1 MWLSTATGSRSD
13 SESDE
18 EDLPVGDEVCKRG
31 YLRKQKHGHWR
42 YFVLKLDTAD
52 APARLE
58 YYENA
63 RKFRHS
69 VRAAAAAAAAAASG
83 ATVPALIAPRRVITL
98 YQCFSVSQRADARYP
113 HLIAL
118 FTQNE
123 YFAMVAENESEQESW
138 YLLLSRLILE
148 SKRRRCGTLGAQPEG
163 EPAALA
169 AAAAAE
175 PPFYKDVW
183 QVIVKPRGL
192 GHRKELSGV
201 FRLCLTDEEVL
212 FVRLNTEV
220 ASVVVQLLSI
230 RRCGHSE
237 QYFFLEVGRS
247 TVIGPGELWM
257 QVDDCVVA
265 QNMHELFL
273 EKMRALCADEYRARC
288 RSYSISISGHLLTL
302 LSTRRHLDMLPL
314 EPGGWLRRSRFEQFC
329 HLWAIGDDGEDE
341 MLLSRRY
348 ITPNEPV
355 PPSRQGRLHLP
366 RGRRSRRATSV
377 PASFFRRA
385 APSPVRI
392 QCPTEALHDRD
403 PVSPEASGSGS
414 GNSGEEG
421 GPQGKEDQEENEGD
435 YMPMNNWGSGNGRGS
450 GSGQGSSGQG
460 SSSQSSGG
468 SQCSGR
474 GHGSGGGQGSSGS
487 HGSSGRG
494 SGEQSAGGNQCSG
507 DGQGT
512 AGHGSGSGQGAGGG
526 HGSGRGQGPGD
537 GHGSGGGKNSGGGK
551 GSGSGKGPEGNDRG
565 ATKERKEAKEVKDTE
580 PPEGAARGPHR
591 ARAFDEDEDDPYV
604 PMRPGVAAPLAS
616 SSDYMPMAPQ
626 NVSVSKKRHSR
637 SPFEDSRGYMM
648 MFPRVSPP
656 PVPSP
661 PKAPDPAKED
671 DSKDNDS
678 DRNKVKPKP
687 QKPTQEQREAD
698 SPGGYVNIDFPKRG
712 YNMPDPCL
720 QRLPGVWGIIADP
733 RQFAFSNY
741 VNVEFG
747 VPFPN
752 PADNLSDLFRAI
764 PGANPFFLEGATG
777 STANRE
783 EGDYIEVIF
792 NPAMTPAV
800 PFADSAI
807 RYDAETG
814 RIYVVDPFCECCM
827 NISLSPSR
835 CCERPPVARLLL
847 REELERRRPQS
858 RSQSFF
864 AAARAA
870 ISAFPTDSLE
880 RDLSASFAAAAAA
893 VPTLAVG
900 RALAAASA
908 LVAAPGIGAA
918 AAGLEAAAGFDS
930 ASVRWFLPVANAAGA
945 AVRGAQDVAGGSN
958 RRAPN
963 PSADLAGGE
972 NRAGGAAAAAAA
984 PPPSPGRG
992 RVPRPPEREDSDDDD
1007 TYSRCRLPPFAI
1019 MIIYRDLISH
1029 EEMFSDIYKIR
1040 EVADGLCLEVEG
1052 KMVSRTEGNI
1062 DDSLIGGNA
1071 SAEGPEGQ
1079 GTDNPLIT
1087 GVDIVMNHHLQE
1099 TSFTKEAYKKYI
1111 KNYMKRILGGTT

>member
-31 YLRKQKHGHWR
+31 YLRKQKHGRWR
-42 YFVLKLDTAD
+42 YFVLKLETAD

-69 VRAAAAAAAAAASG
+69 VRTAAAAAAAAASG

-169 AAAAAE
+169 AAAAVE

-288 RSYSISISGHLLTL
+288 RSYSISIGGHLLTL

-329 HLWAIGDDGEDE
+329 HLWAIGDGEDE
-341 MLLSRRY
+341 MLFARRY
-348 ITPNEPV
+348 ITPSEPV
-355 PPSRQGRLHLP
+355 PRSRRGRLHLP
-366 RGRRSRRATSV
+366 RGRRPRRATSV
-377 PASFFRRA
+377 PASFFRHT

-392 QCPTEALHDRD
+392 LYPAEALHDRD
-403 PVSPEASGSGS
+403 PVSSEASGSGS

-421 GPQGKEDQEENEGD
+421 GPQGKEDQKENE
-435 YMPMNNWGSGNGRGS
+435 
-450 GSGQGSSGQG
+450 
-460 SSSQSSGG
+460 
-468 SQCSGR
+468 
-474 GHGSGGGQGSSGS
+474 
-487 HGSSGRG
+487 
-494 SGEQSAGGNQCSG
+494 
-507 DGQGT
+507 
-512 AGHGSGSGQGAGGG
+512 
-526 HGSGRGQGPGD
+526 
-537 GHGSGGGKNSGGGK
+537 
-551 GSGSGKGPEGNDRG
+551 DRG

-678 DRNKVKPKP
+678 DSDYMFMAPGAGAIPKNPRNPQGGSSSKSWSSYFSLPNPFRSSPLGQSDHSEYVPMLPGKFLGKGLEKEVLSNRGPKDTASKPSVEGSFSKPRDGGSPSKRSGDGPPKHKAKRPNRLPFMTKGNKVKPKP

-698 SPGGYVNIDFPKRG
+698 SPRGYVNIDFPKRG

-720 QRLPGVWGIIADP
+720 QRLPGVWGIITDP

-741 VNVEFG
+741 VNIEFG

-752 PADNLSDLFRAI
+752 PAGNLSDLFRAI
-764 PGANPFFLEGATG
+764 PGANPFFLDGATG
-777 STANRE
+777 SSANRE
-783 EGDYIEVIF
+783 EGDYIEVTF

-814 RIYVVDPFCECCM
+814 RIYVVDPFSECCM

-835 CCERPPVARLLL
+835 CSERPPVARLLL

-893 VPTLAVG
+893 AAVPTLALG
-900 RALAAASA
+900 RALAVASA

-930 ASVRWFLPVANAAGA
+930 ASVRWFLPVADAAGA

-958 RRAPN
+958 PRAPN

-972 NRAGGAAAAAAA
+972 NGAGGAAAAVAA
-984 PPPSPGRG
+984 PPRSPGRG
-992 RVPRPPEREDSDDDD
+992 RVPRPPEREDSDEDD
-1007 TYSRCRLPPFAI
+1007 TYVRMDFAR
-1019 MIIYRDLISH
+1019 RDNRKFDSPQRGYIAGNLESS
-1029 EEMFSDIYKIR
+1029 FS
-1040 EVADGLCLEVEG
+1040 
-1052 KMVSRTEGNI
+1052 M
-1062 DDSLIGGNA
+1062 SLIVTGKS
-1071 SAEGPEGQ
+1071 SAVPHFLHVIPPHPAKKGKRRDGPQ
-1079 GTDNPLIT
+1079 
-1087 GVDIVMNHHLQE
+1087 QF
-1099 TSFTKEAYKKYI
+1099 SFQ
-1111 KNYMKRILGGTT
+1111 